1 MKWIKH
7 DINGSASSESVSA
20 IIDTMLLMILMQKTH
35 DRYLELK
42 RDQYSTIIQEAEA
55 GVWRQI
61 SMELSGA
68 ANETAQ
74 TLYSTEPK
82 ITACIDTQ
90 FKTIEKMAARMVLAV
105 LIAVEKDCDPLDAM
119 REVAKE
125 MMEDYDN
132 G

>member
-55 GVWRQI
+55 AVWRQI

-74 TLYSTEPK
+74 TLYSNEPK